1 MRANKGRSFGS
12 CLVSLMLVGLAACCC
27 PKPVTP
33 AELTPDEQVQVSA
46 AREYLAAAETKGT
59 WDSQDDAKFSATIAK
74 LPPAAHLA
82 LGADLVRR
90 LNSEKLRP
98 IHPRPEP
105 GQVVCPG
112 LCDSGVKKDGTP
124 LVPRTPG
131 KPAVKQDVKP
141 DVKQDVK

>member
-12 CLVSLMLVGLAACCC
+12 CLVSLMLVGLAACCAC
-27 PKPVTP
+27 PKPEPVTP
-33 AELTPDEQVQVSA
+33 AELTPEEKVQVSA
-46 AREYLAAAETKGT
+46 AREYLAAADAKGT
-59 WDSQDDAKFSATIAK
+59 WDPQDDAKFSATIAN
-74 LPPAAHLA
+74 LPQATHLA
-82 LGADLVRR
+82 LGAELVRR
-90 LNSEKLRP
+90 LNSQKVRV

-124 LVPRTPG
+124 LVPRATPG
-131 KPAVKQDVKP
+131 KP